1 MSIPVATGTQGAYSN
16 DNGTSWTLST
26 LPASVN
32 WVDIAFGEGKFM
44 AIAAEGNV
52 AVSTDG
58 QTWSAGTALPT
69 ISNDYSAVAFGN
81 HGRWVVMSEGQD
93 TAYSDNDGTGWTA
106 GSANS
111 ALTFKSIAFGNSKWV
126 ATATGTATANY
137 SLDGVTWYA
146 TTLTA
151 SGDWTTIESVSYTHL
166 RAHET

>member
-1 MSIPVATGTQGAYSN
+1 
-16 DNGTSWTLST
+16 
-26 LPASVN
+26 
-32 WVDIAFGEGKFM
+32 M

-151 SGDWTTIESVSYTHL
+151 SGDWTT
-166 RAHET
+166 RASGPVVC